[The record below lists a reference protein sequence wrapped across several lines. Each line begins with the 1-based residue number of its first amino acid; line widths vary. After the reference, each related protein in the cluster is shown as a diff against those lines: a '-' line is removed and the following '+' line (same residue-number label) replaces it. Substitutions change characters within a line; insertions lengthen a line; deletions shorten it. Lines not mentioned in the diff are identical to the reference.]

1 MGRKRKK
8 LDIILSPETEGVIYT
23 YKMEVDFDIE
33 FFTPQPTIRHYED
46 YNYYQTEKEAR
57 KVVDRYFAIYQRAL
71 EAGTLAGF
79 RRLGFHRIPLTSLIP
94 KTG

>member
-23 YKMEVDFDIE
+23 YKMEVDFDVD
-33 FFTPQPTIRHYED
+33 FTKMLRHYED
-46 YNYYQTEKEAR
+46 YNFYQTEKEAR

-79 RRLGFHRIPLTSLIP
+79 RRLGFHRIPLTSLVP